1 MPNHEFNVD
10 AYTDEVIC
18 PVCGRSMIL
27 LQMIRRAFGEN
38 LNLFECT
45 PCGFSDPLRAKTAK

>member
-27 LQMIRRAFGEN
+27 LQMIRRTFCEN

-45 PCGFSDPLRAKTAK
+45 PCGFSMTDPVRAK